1 MITKK
6 HVEYLYPTPIHTID
20 FLDTSFCDEI
30 KKHLKNLQKNNIG
43 RDDILCFI
51 TPDDLHTRPE
61 FLNLN
66 NIILNEANKILDEIG
81 LIRDDIF
88 ITSMWS
94 NISKSENRHAT
105 HLHSNSL
112 YSGVLY
118 IEADERSGNI
128 GFKDP
133 RIAKE
138 MLDFNWSDNSTFK
151 HRTIEF
157 EPKKGR
163 LIFFPSWLY
172 HGTKRG
178 KFNKDE
184 DRISLSFNILPKSK
198 ANSFSRGAIFTDK

>member
-51 TPDDLHTRPE
+51 TPDDLHKRPE

-66 NIILNEANKILDEIG
+66 NIILDEANKILDEIG

-94 NISKSENRHAT
+94 NISKSDNRHAT

-138 MLDFNWSDNSTFK
+138 MLDFNWSDNSIFK

-157 EPKKGR
+157 QPKKGR

-178 KFNKDE
+178 KFNINE

>member
-1 MITKK
+1 MITKQY
-6 HVEYLYPTPIHTID
+6 VEYLYATPIHTID
-20 FLDTSFCDEI
+20 FLDTNFCDDI
-30 KKHLKNLQKNNIG
+30 KGHLKNLQKNNIG
-43 RDDILCFI
+43 RDDVLCFI
-51 TPDDLHTRPE
+51 TPDDLHKRTE

-66 NIILNEANKILDEIG
+66 EILLKETNKVLDEIG
-81 LIRDDIF
+81 LIREDIF
-88 ITSMWS
+88 ITSMWA
-94 NISKSENRHAT
+94 NISKADNRHAT
-105 HLHSNSL
+105 HLHANSL

-138 MLDFNWSDNSTFK
+138 MLDFNWKDDSIFK

-163 LIFFPSWLY
+163 LILFPSWMY

-178 KFNKDE
+178 KFNINE
-184 DRISLSFNILPKSK
+184 DRISLSFNVLPKSESK
-198 ANSFSRGAIFTDK
+198 SFSRTAIFTNK

>member
-20 FLDTSFCDEI
+20 FSDTSFCDEI

-51 TPDDLHTRPE
+51 TPDDLHKRPE
-61 FLNLN
+61 FFNLN
-66 NIILNEANKILDEIG
+66 NIILDEANKILDEIG

-94 NISKSENRHAT
+94 NISKSDNRHAT

-138 MLDFNWSDNSTFK
+138 MLDFNWSDNSIFK

-178 KFNKDE
+178 KFNINE